1 MKGRKCALVLLS
13 VGRIVH
19 RSVVFMLVAVFND
32 KWTDAVSEAF
42 PRIPLFIVRYLEIY
56 LLYFKQLRIECM
68 VNLKNSLLDNKVYVL

>member
-1 MKGRKCALVLLS
+1 MALVLLS

-42 PRIPLFIVRYLEIY
+42 PRIPLFYCTLSWDILII
-56 LLYFKQLRIECM
+56 F
-68 VNLKNSLLDNKVYVL
+68 